1 MSRIDDIL
9 LFWLGDLSENPFPTN
24 KFGLWF
30 ANDPELDARIRDTF
44 GDDIEAAARGD
55 YDDWKGTPR
64 GRLALLILL
73 DQFTRNVFRGT
84 ADAFKY
90 DPIALEIALEGI
102 EAGDDQ
108 ALLRIERLFVYLP
121 LEHAEDRELQAR
133 SVALFEALA
142 AEAPESEQGAYKE
155 FLRHAV
161 LHREIIDAYGRFP
174 HRNEILGRASTPE
187 EIAYLEDPDRPY

>member
-1 MSRIDDIL
+1 MNRIDDIL
-9 LFWLGDLSENPFPTN
+9 LFWLGDLSENSFPTN

-90 DPIALEIALEGI
+90 DPIALGVALEGI

-174 HRNEILGRASTPE
+174 HRNEILGRASTQE

>member
-64 GRLALLILL
+64 GRLAMLILL

-174 HRNEILGRASTPE
+174 HRNEILGRASTQE